1 MADHPHTIDRWDDAT
16 GELAAGCCENVYQLY
31 ATREVCDE
39 ASERGSAD
47 YMDSVMSKT
56 PPTAKKAVGSGALVV
71 TIAIIPPS
79 KATTPT
85 TAMLDRLT

>member
-1 MADHPHTIDRWDDAT
+1 MLFFRRRLLWKCLSTLRDA
-16 GELAAGCCENVYQLY
+16 GGL
-31 ATREVCDE
+31 DE
-39 ASERGSAD
+39 ASERRSAD

>member
-1 MADHPHTIDRWDDAT
+1 VGAAV
-16 GELAAGCCENVYQLY
+16 LACRV
-31 ATREVCDE
+31 V
-39 ASERGSAD
+39 D

-56 PPTAKKAVGSGALVV
+56 PPTAKKVVGSGALVV
-71 TIAIIPPS
+71 TIAIIPAS

>member
-1 MADHPHTIDRWDDAT
+1 MKR
-16 GELAAGCCENVYQLY
+16 L
-31 ATREVCDE
+31 
-39 ASERGSAD
+39 SEGSAD